1 MLEKNGMRRRPPHI
15 RAAATV
21 AFVVV
26 VRQVAKVRKEGREE
40 SSIVNGAEKSP
51 LKVAISET
59 FG

>member
-21 AFVVV
+21 VVVV